1 MRNSSKKKVIWSVSL
16 VAGFALL
23 STAALVGIA
32 VLQGL
37 GIKDDLSVIAAD
49 SKQFLAV
56 AKTGDEKAMTSLLSK
71 ESATIT
77 QAITTTEGFP
87 WQFASSL
94 PFVGE
99 NFRSIN
105 VTLKAA
111 EILVTDV
118 AKPAVPVISKSL
130 SAGGLIVNGGI
141 NTALLNEAWTL
152 LGDTSPSIDRAKKLV
167 SGIHSEQ
174 LVPQIR
180 GGIDKVSSAIVQ
192 LSSIAEIA
200 QNYENPLNSLL
211 GVTGE
216 RNYLLVFQ
224 NPAEM
229 RPLGG
234 LPGAIALLNV
244 TNGSINLVTHT
255 SASKSIYTPLTGDEY
270 APADSTK
277 EMLFHENANRI
288 MAQAMNTASYS
299 EAASRVKGHWERTFG
314 DYISG
319 VISIDP
325 VALGY
330 LMNAIGPITLDSGG
344 VLDQNNMA
352 PYLLNEVYKTVDDN
366 AAQDELFAEVV
377 DKFVAKLKAGPIN
390 PLLFFENIQKSTE
403 ESRILFWSPDPTEQ
417 QLSVDMGTSVEPPS
431 ESENTVKTGVYFM
444 FAQGSKMYYYLNQE
458 VSETSEFCAKENT
471 QYVTVDYSLTNILTD
486 EESQKLAPSIWAVSD
501 VKPIGAILSRV
512 FVYAPPGAT
521 ITSVVPNNPEDVIK
535 TVMDGANPVSVVES
549 LVAPGGNEKVRV
561 TYSLPTTQAKKAQL
575 YTTPLS
581 HPTKKTI
588 LTTNCSH

>member
-1 MRNSSKKKVIWSVSL
+1 MRNSSKKKVVWSISL

-23 STAALVGIA
+23 STAVLVGIA

-49 SKQFLAV
+49 SKQFVAV

-130 SAGGLIVNGGI
+130 SAEGLIVNGGI

-180 GGIDKVSSAIVQ
+180 GGIDKVSSSIVQ
-192 LSSIAEIA
+192 LSSVAEIA

-211 GVTGE
+211 GVKGE

-234 LPGAIALLNV
+234 LPGAIALLKV
-244 TNGSINLVTHT
+244 SNGSLELVTHT
-255 SASKSIYTPLTGDEY
+255 SASVSVYSPLTGDEF
-270 APADSTK
+270 APSSPDK
-277 EMLFHENANRI
+277 ELLFEENAKRL

-299 EAASRVKGHWERTFG
+299 EAATRVKGHWERTFG

-330 LMNAIGPITLDSGG
+330 LMNAIGPITLDSGIL
-344 VLDQNNMA
+344 LDQTSMA

-366 AAQDELFAEVV
+366 AAQDELFAEVIN
-377 DKFVAKLKAGPIN
+377 KFVAKLKTGPIN
-390 PLLFFENIQKSTE
+390 PVVFFENIQKSSE
-403 ESRILFWSPDPTEQ
+403 ESRFLFWSPDSIEQ
-417 QLSVDMGTSVEPPS
+417 KLSIDLGTSVEPPS
-431 ESENTVKTGVYFM
+431 ESDKLLKTGVYFM

-458 VSETSEFCAKENT
+458 VTETSEYCAKEQI
-471 QYVTVDYSLTNILTD
+471 QYVTVEYTLRNILTQ
-486 EESQKLAPSIWAVSD
+486 EEALDIAPSIWAISK
-501 VKPIGAILSRV
+501 VKPMGAILSKV
-512 FVYAPPGAT
+512 FVYAPPGAS
-521 ITSVVPNNPEDVIK
+521 IISVTPNNPTDSIK
-535 TVMDGANPVSVVES
+535 KVKDGENPVSVVES
-549 LVAPGGNEKVRV
+549 LVSPGASEKVRV
-561 TYSLPTTQAKKAQL
+561 TYSYTTSKEKNIQL

-581 HPTKKTI
+581 HPTKIALKKSE
-588 LTTNCSH
+588 CAH